1 MTSTALKEKA
11 FAFFKDKNLTEKWLE
26 TPCNSFDG
34 KTPAEYYESSSRAQQ
49 EVEEYLDLL
58 LTKPTK

>member
-1 MTSTALKEKA
+1 MSSTTLKDKA

-26 TPCNSFDG
+26 TPCDSFEG
-34 KTPAEYYESSSRAQQ
+34 KTPVEHYGSSLRAQQ